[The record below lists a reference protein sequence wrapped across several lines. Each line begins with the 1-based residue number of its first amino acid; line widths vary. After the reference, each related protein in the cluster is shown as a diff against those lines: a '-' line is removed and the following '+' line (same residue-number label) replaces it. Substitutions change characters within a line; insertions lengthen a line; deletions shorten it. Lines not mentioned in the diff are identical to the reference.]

1 MDIRVTSFELLNF
14 FKARRYIAD
23 LNPKLTKWK
32 IVNFRKQINIF
43 ASKVLLVVAVVS
55 QNGKLEWGFHGKMII
70 QSIIDF
76 NIVRSLKKL
85 ILISRNWASVLIY
98 TLVIHVCRFVL
109 YEKEPKCF
117 FQLAVFFT
125 PRSNNSDPRN

>member
-32 IVNFRKQINIF
+32 IVNLRKQINIF

-55 QNGKLEWGFHGKMII
+55 QNGKFEWGFHAKMII
-70 QSIIDF
+70 QSIIDLT
-76 NIVRSLKKL
+76 IVRSLKKL

-98 TLVIHVCRFVL
+98 TLLICRFVL

-117 FQLAVFFT
+117 FQLAVFFA
-125 PRSNNSDPRN
+125 PRSKNPDPRN